1 MALTREQIE
10 HFEYW
15 WKKRGN
21 MENPWRH
28 LSRSRKWLKKQ
39 VNKYIRLK
47 GKHIEDDEIGG
58 KRGRKPLC
66 GWEY

>member
-15 WKKRGN
+15 WKKNGT
-21 MENPWRH
+21 MDNPWRH
-28 LSRSRKWLKKQ
+28 LSKSRKWLKKQ
-39 VNKYIRLK
+39 VNKYMRIK
-47 GKHIEDDEIGG
+47 NKHIDEDDVGFKQG
-58 KRGRKPLC
+58 KKNYC

>member
-15 WKKRGN
+15 WNKSGDMK
-21 MENPWRH
+21 NPWRK
-28 LSRSRKWLKKQ
+28 LSHSRKWLKKQ
-39 VNKYIRLK
+39 VNKYLRIK
-47 GKHIEDDEIGG
+47 NKHIDEDDIGYKQG
-58 KRGRKPLC
+58 KKPLC

>member
-15 WKKRGN
+15 WKKTGD
-21 MENPWRH
+21 MDNPWRQ
-28 LSRSRKWLKKQ
+28 LSHSRKWLKKQ
-39 VNKYIRLK
+39 VNKYLRIK
-47 GKHIEDDEIGG
+47 SKHIEEDDIGYKQG
-58 KRGRKPLC
+58 KKPLC

>member
-1 MALTREQIE
+1 MALNREQIE

-15 WKKRGN
+15 WKKSGE
-21 MENPWRH
+21 MDNPWRR
-28 LSRSRKWLKKQ
+28 LSKSRKWLKKQ

-58 KRGRKPLC
+58 KIGKKPLC

>member
-10 HFEYW
+10 HHMHG
-15 WKKRGN
+15 KRQSC
-21 MENPWRH
+21 R
-28 LSRSRKWLKKQ
+28 WLKKQ

-47 GKHIEDDEIGG
+47 GKKIEEDEIGG
-58 KRGRKPLC
+58 KVGRKPLC